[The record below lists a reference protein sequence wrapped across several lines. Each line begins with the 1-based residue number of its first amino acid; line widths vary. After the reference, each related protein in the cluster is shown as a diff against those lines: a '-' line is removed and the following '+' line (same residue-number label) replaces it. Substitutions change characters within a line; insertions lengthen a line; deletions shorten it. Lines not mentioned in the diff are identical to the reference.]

1 MPGPVARQRSA
12 VLALGPCKAY
22 ATFSLPRG
30 SRLVAVGEDRA
41 DRLGEVDVQVCAVTT
56 AGLAFVV
63 SLIALTFAF
72 GAVFDNRALG
82 FGPAI
87 AAAAGVAAAGYF
99 DAGGRR

>member
-1 MPGPVARQRSA
+1 M
-12 VLALGPCKAY
+12 
-22 ATFSLPRG
+22 
-30 SRLVAVGEDRA
+30 
-41 DRLGEVDVQVCAVTT
+41 CAVTT